1 MTPDASPSSPSRA
14 PPDGR
19 ERCLLAAYDLF
30 CRHGVQAIGVD
41 RIVAEAGVAK
51 MTLYRHF
58 RSKDELVIAAL
69 EHRERVWTIGWL
81 IRETERRGRT
91 PEERL
96 LAIFDAF
103 DEWFRREDFEGCLF
117 INTMLES
124 RDPASPI
131 RARAALGL
139 DNVLRFIC
147 SLAEEAGMP
156 EAETFAR
163 RWHGLLMGA
172 IVLADSG
179 YLDAAVRGR
188 EAGLAL
194 LEAELGATSGARPRS
209 SG

>member
-1 MTPDASPSSPSRA
+1 MTPDASPSPSRS

-58 RSKDELVIAAL
+58 RSKDELAIAAL
-69 EHRERVWTIGWL
+69 EYREKVWTIGWL

-91 PEERL
+91 PDERL
-96 LAIFDAF
+96 LAIFDVL
-103 DEWFRREDFEGCLF
+103 DEWFRKKDYEGCLF
-117 INTMLES
+117 INTILET
-124 RDPASPI
+124 RDPASPV
-131 RARAALGL
+131 RARAALGI
-139 DNVLRFIC
+139 DNVFRFVY
-147 SLAEEAGMP
+147 SLTEEAGVP
-156 EAETFAR
+156 EPETFAR
-163 RWHGLLMGA
+163 RWHALLNGG
-172 IVLADSG
+172 IVLASSG
-179 YLDAAVRGR
+179 YPDAALRTR
-188 EAGLAL
+188 EAASAL

>member
-1 MTPDASPSSPSRA
+1 MTPDASPSPSRS

-30 CRHGVQAIGVD
+30 CRHGVHAIGVD

-69 EHRERVWTIGWL
+69 GHREKVWTIGWL
-81 IRETERRGRT
+81 VRESERRRRT

-96 LAIFDAF
+96 LAIFDAL
-103 DEWFRREDFEGCLF
+103 DEWFRREDYEGCFF

-124 RDPASPI
+124 HDPTSPVG
-131 RARAALGL
+131 ARAALGL
-139 DNVLRFIC
+139 DRVFRFIC
-147 SLAEEAGMP
+147 GLAEEAGIP
-156 EAETFAR
+156 EAETFAQ
-163 RWHGLLMGA
+163 RWHALLYGA
-172 IVLADSG
+172 IVLASSG
-179 YLDAAVRGR
+179 YLDAARRAR
-188 EAGLAL
+188 EAGMLL
-194 LEAELGATSGARPRS
+194 LEAELGATSGAQPRS